1 MARGHE
7 CYAPAFGL
15 MLRRFARFFDAAAWF
30 SGWIWASLWMA
41 ELGYSTTF
49 IFAMAIFHSLCLAIA
64 SIASGRMVDLY
75 QPKWIA
81 IGGLALAAFA
91 IGLQA
96 YVTSVAGIALT
107 RLIGGFGHGAT
118 MPALVAWL
126 RRDGEA
132 VSGLAASGQLGWAV
146 GALSA
151 GAVIDVFSLNQMFL
165 CAAALNVVA
174 LLLLFLQPQPAAA
187 APGLKARS
195 PWRVF
200 KGLQWYYIPFFS
212 RQAGAHTLWAVWG
225 VLLAGLAVGHDVWAL
240 NTVIGMVQAVNGLVQ
255 FAVGITIA
263 KTWDPHRSIR
273 WGYWISLATFIGF
286 LTTRPIGEW
295 LDISPLYVMLI
306 WQAPLGMGFGLLY
319 IGTLRA
325 VAETGDEPG
334 TATGLIGTTLSGSAI
349 FGPAIG
355 LGFYTL
361 SKSAGWEWL
370 LVDHRT
376 SMVLAIIG
384 SLIGAV
390 LFQRNISGEVRESE

>member
-1 MARGHE
+1 
-7 CYAPAFGL
+7 
-15 MLRRFARFFDAAAWF
+15 MLRFSSYLMMRRIARFLDAAAWF

-41 ELGYSTTF
+41 ELGYSTSF
-49 IFAMAIFHSLCLAIA
+49 IFGMAIFHSLCLAIA
-64 SIASGRMVDLY
+64 SVASGRMVDLY

-81 IGGLALAAFA
+81 IGGLLLAAFA

-107 RLIGGFGHGAT
+107 RLIGGLGHGAT

-126 RRDGEA
+126 RRDDEP

-151 GAVIDVFSLNQMFL
+151 GAVIDVFSLNQMFI
-165 CAAALNVVA
+165 CAASLNVLA
-174 LLLLFLQPQPAAA
+174 ILLLMLQPQPQLAAL
-187 APGLKARS
+187 GSMARS
-195 PWRVF
+195 PWKVF
-200 KGLQWYYIPFFS
+200 KSLRWYYIPFFS

-225 VLLAGLAVGHDVWAL
+225 VLLAGLAAGYDIWAL
-240 NTVIGMVQAVNGLVQ
+240 NTMIGLVQAVNGLVQ
-255 FAVGITIA
+255 FAVGMTIA
-263 KTWDPHRSIR
+263 KTWDPQRSIS
-273 WGYWISLATFIGF
+273 WGYWVSVVTFIGF

-295 LDISPLYVMLI
+295 LDVSPLYIMLF
-306 WQAPLGMGFGLLY
+306 WQAPLGLGFGLLY

-355 LGFYTL
+355 LGFYSL
-361 SKSAGWEWL
+361 SASNNWDWL

-376 SMVLAIIG
+376 SMVLAVIG
-384 SLIGAV
+384 SLIGAL
-390 LFQRNISGEVRESE
+390 LFSKHVVGKEKESE

>member
-1 MARGHE
+1 
-7 CYAPAFGL
+7 
-15 MLRRFARFFDAAAWF
+15 MLRFSSYLMMRRIARFLDAAAWF

-49 IFAMAIFHSLCLAIA
+49 IFGMAIFHSLCLAIA
-64 SIASGRMVDLY
+64 SIVSGRMVDLY

-81 IGGLALAAFA
+81 IGGLVLAAFA

-107 RLIGGFGHGAT
+107 RLIGGLGHGAT

-126 RRDGEA
+126 RRDDEP

-151 GAVIDVFSLNQMFL
+151 GAVIDVFSLNQMFI
-165 CAAALNVVA
+165 CAASLNVLA
-174 LLLLFLQPQPAAA
+174 MLLLILQPQPQLS
-187 APGLKARS
+187 APGSMARS
-195 PWRVF
+195 PWKVF
-200 KGLQWYYIPFFS
+200 KSLKWYYIPFFS

-225 VLLAGLAVGHDVWAL
+225 VLLAGLAAGYDVWAL
-240 NTVIGMVQAVNGLVQ
+240 NTMIGLVQAVNGIIQ
-255 FAVGITIA
+255 FAVGMTIA
-263 KTWDPHRSIR
+263 KTWDPQRSIS
-273 WGYWISLATFIGF
+273 WGYWVSVVTFIGF

-295 LDISPLYVMLI
+295 LDISPLYIMLV
-306 WQAPLGMGFGLLY
+306 WQAPLGLGFGLLY

-325 VAETGDEPG
+325 VAETGAEPG

-355 LGFYTL
+355 LGFYSL
-361 SKSAGWEWL
+361 SASNNWDWL

-376 SMVLAIIG
+376 SMVLAVIG

-390 LFQRNISGEVRESE
+390 LFSKHVVGKETESE

>member
-1 MARGHE
+1 
-7 CYAPAFGL
+7 
-15 MLRRFARFFDAAAWF
+15 MLRFSSYLMMRRIARFLDAAAWF

-41 ELGYSTTF
+41 ELGYSTSF
-49 IFAMAIFHSLCLAIA
+49 IFGMAIFHSLCLAIA
-64 SIASGRMVDLY
+64 SVASGRMVDLY

-81 IGGLALAAFA
+81 IGGLLLAAFA

-107 RLIGGFGHGAT
+107 RLIGGLGHGAT

-126 RRDGEA
+126 RRDDEP

-151 GAVIDVFSLNQMFL
+151 GAVIDVFSLNQMFI
-165 CAAALNVVA
+165 CAASLNVLA
-174 LLLLFLQPQPAAA
+174 MLLLMLQPQPQLV
-187 APGLKARS
+187 APGPLARS
-195 PWRVF
+195 PWKVF
-200 KGLQWYYIPFFS
+200 KSLKWYYIPFFS

-225 VLLAGLAVGHDVWAL
+225 VLLAGLAAGYDFWAL
-240 NTVIGMVQAVNGLVQ
+240 NTMIGLVQAVNGLVQ
-255 FAVGITIA
+255 FAVGMTIA
-263 KTWDPHRSIR
+263 KTWDPQRSIS
-273 WGYWISLATFIGF
+273 WGYWVSVVTFIGF

-295 LDISPLYVMLI
+295 LDVSPLYIMLF
-306 WQAPLGMGFGLLY
+306 WQAPLGLGFGLLY

-355 LGFYTL
+355 LGLYSL
-361 SKSAGWEWL
+361 SASNNWDWL

-376 SMVLAIIG
+376 SMVLAVIG
-384 SLIGAV
+384 SLIGAL
-390 LFQRNISGEVRESE
+390 LFSKHVVGKETESE

>member
-1 MARGHE
+1 M
-7 CYAPAFGL
+7 
-15 MLRRFARFFDAAAWF
+15 MRRIARFLDAAAWF

-41 ELGYSTTF
+41 ELGYSTSF
-49 IFAMAIFHSLCLAIA
+49 IFGMAIFHSLCLAIA
-64 SIASGRMVDLY
+64 SVASGRMVDLY

-81 IGGLALAAFA
+81 IGGLLLAAFA

-107 RLIGGFGHGAT
+107 RLIGGLGHGAT

-126 RRDGEA
+126 RRDDEP

-151 GAVIDVFSLNQMFL
+151 GAVIDVFSLNQMFI
-165 CAAALNVVA
+165 CAASLNVLA
-174 LLLLFLQPQPAAA
+174 MLLLMLQPQPQLV
-187 APGLKARS
+187 APGPLARS
-195 PWRVF
+195 PWKVF
-200 KGLQWYYIPFFS
+200 KSLKWYYIPFFS

-225 VLLAGLAVGHDVWAL
+225 VLLAGLAAGYDFWAL
-240 NTVIGMVQAVNGLVQ
+240 NTMIGLVQAVNGLVQ
-255 FAVGITIA
+255 FAVGMTIA
-263 KTWDPHRSIR
+263 KTWDPQRSIS
-273 WGYWISLATFIGF
+273 WGYWVSVVTFIGF

-295 LDISPLYVMLI
+295 LDVSPLYIMLF
-306 WQAPLGMGFGLLY
+306 WQAPLGLGFGLLY

-355 LGFYTL
+355 LGFYSL
-361 SKSAGWEWL
+361 SASNNWDWL

-376 SMVLAIIG
+376 SMVLAVIG
-384 SLIGAV
+384 SLIGAL
-390 LFQRNISGEVRESE
+390 LFSKHIVGKETESE

>member
-1 MARGHE
+1 
-7 CYAPAFGL
+7 
-15 MLRRFARFFDAAAWF
+15 
-30 SGWIWASLWMA
+30 MA
-41 ELGYSTTF
+41 ELGYSTSF
-49 IFAMAIFHSLCLAIA
+49 IFGMAIFHSLCLAIA
-64 SIASGRMVDLY
+64 SVASGRMVDLY

-81 IGGLALAAFA
+81 IGGLLLAAFA

-107 RLIGGFGHGAT
+107 RLIGGLGHGAT

-126 RRDGEA
+126 RRDDEP

-151 GAVIDVFSLNQMFL
+151 GAVIDVFSLNQMFI
-165 CAAALNVVA
+165 CAASLNVLA
-174 LLLLFLQPQPAAA
+174 ILLLMLQPQPQLAAL
-187 APGLKARS
+187 GSMARS
-195 PWRVF
+195 PWKVF
-200 KGLQWYYIPFFS
+200 KSLRWYYIPFFS

-225 VLLAGLAVGHDVWAL
+225 VLLAGLAAGYDIWAL
-240 NTVIGMVQAVNGLVQ
+240 NTMIGLVQAVNGLVQ
-255 FAVGITIA
+255 FAVGMTIA
-263 KTWDPHRSIR
+263 KTWDPQRSIS
-273 WGYWISLATFIGF
+273 WGYWVSVVTFIGF

-295 LDISPLYVMLI
+295 LDVSPLYIMLF
-306 WQAPLGMGFGLLY
+306 WQAPLGLGFGLLY

-355 LGFYTL
+355 LGFYSL
-361 SKSAGWEWL
+361 SASNNWDWL

-376 SMVLAIIG
+376 SMVLAVIG
-384 SLIGAV
+384 SLIGAL
-390 LFQRNISGEVRESE
+390 LFSKHVVGKETESE